1 MVFKKLKTI
10 TNSPGIKELFGEL
23 QAGAA
28 KHFVIEQF
36 NAEPKQTKVV
46 FAIK

>member
-1 MVFKKLKTI
+1 MKTIINSSAIKKL
-10 TNSPGIKELFGEL
+10 FVEL

-28 KHFVIEQF
+28 KHLVIEQF
-36 NAEPKQTKVV
+36 NAEPKQTKVD

>member
-10 TNSPGIKELFGEL
+10 TSSPALKELFIEL

-28 KHFVIEQF
+28 KHLVIEKF
-36 NAEPKQTKVV
+36 NAEPKQTKVDST
-46 FAIK
+46 IK